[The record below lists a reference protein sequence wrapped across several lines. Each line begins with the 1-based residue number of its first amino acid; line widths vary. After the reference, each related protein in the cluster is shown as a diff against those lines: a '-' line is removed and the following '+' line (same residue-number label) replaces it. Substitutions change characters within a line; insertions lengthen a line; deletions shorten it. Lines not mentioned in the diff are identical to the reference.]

1 MIRTGQVLH
10 ALHLGTYVVVLGA
23 VWLAIASLPFVAVS
37 LLSGPPFLEVVAT
50 VVWVVFLL
58 GVLFVFEDW

>member
-10 ALHLGTYVVVLGA
+10 ALHLGTYAVVLSV
-23 VWLAIASLPFVAVS
+23 VWLAIASLPFVIVS

-50 VVWVVFLL
+50 VVWGVFLL
-58 GVLFVFEDW
+58 GVLFAFEDW